1 MTAVTSNTPPTSS
14 TIQINGASY
23 AVAQL
28 SDVARA
34 MLGNIEVTDQKI
46 ASLQQE
52 LALFQ
57 VAREA
62 FGNNLLAHLPAPL
75 PAA

>member
-1 MTAVTSNTPPTSS
+1 MTTTPSTNPT